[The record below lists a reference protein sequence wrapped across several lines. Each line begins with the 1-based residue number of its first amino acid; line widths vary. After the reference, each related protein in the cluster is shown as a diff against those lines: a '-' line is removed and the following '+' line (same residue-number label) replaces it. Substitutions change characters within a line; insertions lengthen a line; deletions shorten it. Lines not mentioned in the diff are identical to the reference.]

1 MMKRNFIYVFSKS
14 DADKLKSMGYEML
27 VEDGGAN
34 MYIFVDNDKI
44 NYDFNDIKIYRTN
57 VLVFERWAC
66 EKK

>member
-27 VEDGGAN
+27 VGDGGTN

-57 VLVFERWAC
+57 VLTFER
-66 EKK
+66 